1 MMKKG
6 LVFLPLFLTLQ
17 LVAQFNLG
25 FRETE
30 QTLNFTVDGNPLDAS
45 CIGGLNNPQFSFIDL
60 NIDGTEDLF
69 IFDRGNDVI
78 RTFLFDA
85 STSKYTYT
93 PEYERLFPKGLDQFV
108 LLKDYNCDGK
118 ADIFTYFQA
127 AFTVYQNTSTTELS
141 FEKVTDKIRSNYGAF
156 TSNAYVL
163 AGDIPALV
171 DVDNDGDLDIL
182 TFGTVNSEN
191 SIEFHRNL
199 SQDLYSSCDSL
210 VFEVPTQCWGKVQ
223 EPSNS
228 SLLEAVSCKGVVP
241 PGGRGARHAG
251 STVLLIDPDN
261 DGDKDLVIGDVQTNS
276 LVFGLNIGDENDA
289 TIDVNQQTTDFPNA
303 NDPAAID
310 FLVAGYE
317 LDIDRDGQLDLVL
330 SSNNS
335 VDSAYNSGHVWY
347 YRNISAPLADYQL
360 ESKDFII
367 GDMLDMG
374 SNTDPETMD
383 VNGDGRMDLLIAM
396 DYLKSPMQNIK
407 SRIYYFEQESN
418 GSFTLVD
425 NDFAGLSA
433 LQLVAA
439 NITLG
444 DMDGD
449 GDKDLIIGNGSGALH
464 YFENTVIGGI
474 SNFYFVQSNYMGI
487 DIPSNASP
495 EIADLNNDGL
505 PDLLIGA
512 LLGTVSYFENTGS
525 ASSAFFS
532 SIPTIQNLGNI
543 DVSDACCVGHAHP
556 KFIDN
561 TAFGSGKYLFIGSDE
576 KRIDVFQINDNL
588 NSTFNRVDSMF
599 FNAGRLTACP
609 VDLDDNGIY
618 EMLCGTGEGGLKYYT
633 RTNNTPVG
641 LTNASNF
648 EPTSFKAFPNPAN
661 SRLNIEFNQ
670 AVSGYLEMID
680 LSGRSIFHSSIASK
694 NEEQL
699 NTESLEQGIYILK
712 FTSNEGVISKSISI
726 LH

>member
-6 LVFLPLFLTLQ
+6 LAFLPLLLSLQ
-17 LVAQFNLG
+17 LIAQFNLG

-30 QTLNFTVDGNPLDAS
+30 QTLNFTIAGNSLDAS

-60 NIDGTEDLF
+60 NLDGDEDLF
-69 IFDRGNDVI
+69 IFDRSNDVI
-78 RTFLFDA
+78 RTFLFNA
-85 STSKYTYT
+85 STSAYSYA
-93 PEYERLFPKGLDQFV
+93 PEYERLFPQGLDQFV

-127 AFTVYQNTSTTELS
+127 AFRVYQNTSTTELS

-199 SQDLYSSCDSL
+199 SQDLYNSCDSL

-228 SLLEAVSCKGVVP
+228 SLLEAISCKGVVP

-276 LVFGLNIGDENDA
+276 LVFGLNIGDENEA

-303 NDPAAID
+303 IDPATID

-317 LDIDRDGQLDLVL
+317 LDIDRDGKKDLVL

-335 VDSAYNSGHVWY
+335 VDSSFNAGHVWY
-347 YRNISAPLADYQL
+347 YRNNSAPLADYQL
-360 ESKDFII
+360 QSTDFII
-367 GDMLDMG
+367 GDMLDLG

-396 DYLKSPMQNIK
+396 DYLKSPTQNTK

-425 NDFAGLSA
+425 DDFAGLSA
-433 LQLVAA
+433 LQLVAV

-449 GDKDLIIGNGSGALH
+449 GDQDLIAGDGSGALH
-464 YFENTVIGGI
+464 YSENITIGGV
-474 SNFYFVQSNYMGI
+474 SNFSLVQSNYMGI
-487 DIPSNASP
+487 NISYNASP
-495 EIADLNNDGL
+495 DIADLNDDGL
-505 PDLLIGA
+505 PDLLVGG
-512 LLGTVSYFENTGS
+512 LLGSVNFFENTGS
-525 ASSAFFS
+525 ETSAFFS
-532 SIPTIQNLGNI
+532 STPTIEKLGGI
-543 DVSDACCVGHAHP
+543 DVSAACCVGHAHP
-556 KFIDN
+556 KFIEN
-561 TAFGSGKYLFIGSDE
+561 NAFGSDKYLFVGSDE
-576 KRIDVFQINDNL
+576 KRIDVFKVNEDLSSN
-588 NSTFNRVDSMF
+588 FARVDSLL
-599 FNAGRLTACP
+599 FNAGRLTPCP
-609 VDLDDNGIY
+609 ADLDGNGIY

-633 RTNNTPVG
+633 RTSNTPVG
-641 LTNASNF
+641 LTTASNYNSA
-648 EPTSFKAFPNPAN
+648 SFKAFPNPAN
-661 SRLNIEFNQ
+661 SQLNIEFNK
-670 AVSGYLEMID
+670 AVSGPLELID
-680 LSGRSIFHSSIASK
+680 VSGRSIFHSLIESQRQ
-694 NEEQL
+694 EQL
-699 NTESLEQGIYILK
+699 NTQSLEQGIYILK
-712 FTSNEGVISKSISI
+712 FSSNDGVISKSISI